1 MKIFLDPQIAKKYN
15 NNSQKIRIMSEAWVE
30 KEIFCANCSNELD
43 SFENNKPV
51 ADFYCADCKE
61 EFELKSKS
69 SNFGKKIQAGA
80 YSSMIERIT
89 SSNCPHFFFMNYK
102 TQNYQIQNFLLIPNY
117 FFTPEII
124 EKRKPLSQN
133 ARRAGWVGS
142 NILFEKIPNSGKIY
156 YIKDTKI
163 VPKQTVLTNWQ
174 KTRFL
179 GKTRSN
185 ELKGWILD
193 IMNCIDEIGRDNF
206 SLEELYKF
214 EDTLRKKHPNNRH
227 IKDKIRQQLQFLRDK
242 NYIKFLGR
250 GKYQLI

>member
-1 MKIFLDPQIAKKYN
+1 MEIFLDPQIAKKYN

-51 ADFYCADCKE
+51 ADFYCVDCKE

-80 YSSMIERIT
+80 YSLMIERIT

-102 TQNYQIQNFLLIPNY
+102 IQNYQIQNFLLIPNY

-163 VPKQTVLTNWQ
+163 IPKQTVLANWQ

-179 GKTRSN
+179 GKTRSS

-206 SLEELYKF
+206 SLEELYSF
-214 EDTLRKKHPNNRH
+214 EDFLKKKHPNNRH